1 MAGGSEADR
10 QIKIVCHVTA
20 GFPALSAACA
30 GMPALSLAETKTLA
44 ELERELAGADGL
56 IVFNGD
62 YTAEVAALAARQR
75 LRWIQFAT
83 AGVDNAEKFGV
94 PEGCLLCNAGD
105 VWAPTVAEHAL
116 ALLLGLVRQIHLL
129 ERTRLGEDWSRGALV
144 PAMGSLQG
152 RTLALVGVGNIGREI
167 AARARAFGP
176 RIVGVMRQPR
186 SVEGIDEAVSFE
198 RLFEVL
204 AAADAVVLSL
214 ALTAQTHHLIGR
226 EALAAMKASAFL
238 VNVARGGIVDETAL
252 IEALGDGRIAGAG
265 LDVFASEPLPLD
277 SPLRGLP
284 NVILSPHVAG
294 FGDAGAGERLVDL
307 CRDNIRRFMTG
318 EVLRNRI
325 AL

>member
-1 MAGGSEADR
+1 MAGGSAGKQ
-10 QIKIVCHVTA
+10 QIKFVCHVTA

-30 GMPALSLAETKTLA
+30 GMPGFSLAETKTLT
-44 ELERELAGADGL
+44 ELERELADADGL

-75 LRWIQFAT
+75 LKWIQFAT

-167 AARARAFGP
+167 AVRARAFGA

-186 SVEGIDEAVSFE
+186 SVEGIDEAVPFE

-214 ALTAQTHHLIGR
+214 ALTPQTHHLIGCN
-226 EALAAMKASAFL
+226 ALAAMNPSAFL
-238 VNVARGGIVDETAL
+238 INVARGGIVDEAAL
-252 IEALGDGRIAGAG
+252 IEALGKGRIAGAG

-277 SPLRGLP
+277 SPLRRLP

-294 FGDAGAGERLVDL
+294 FGNDGAEERLVDL
-307 CRDNIRRFMTG
+307 CRDNIRRFMAG
-318 EVLRNRI
+318 EALRNRI

>member
-44 ELERELAGADGL
+44 ELERELAGAVGL

-129 ERTRLGEDWSRGALV
+129 ERTRLGEDWSRVALV

-198 RLFEVL
+198 RLFEAL

-265 LDVFASEPLPLD
+265 LDVFASEPLPPD

>member
-1 MAGGSEADR
+1 MAGGSIGK
-10 QIKIVCHVTA
+10 QQTKIVCHVTA
-20 GFPALSAACA
+20 GFPALLTACA
-30 GMPALSLAETKTLA
+30 GMPGLSLTETKTLA
-44 ELERELAGADGL
+44 ELEREIAGAEGL
-56 IVFNGD
+56 VVFNGD
-62 YTAEVAALAARQR
+62 YTAEVASLAARQR
-75 LRWIQFAT
+75 PRWIQFAT

-94 PEGCLLCNAGD
+94 PEGCLVCTAGD

-129 ERTRLGEDWSRGALV
+129 ERTRLAEDWSRDALV

-186 SVEGIDEAVSFE
+186 GIEGIDEAVSFE

-204 AAADAVVLSL
+204 AAADAVLLAL
-214 ALTAQTHHLIGR
+214 ALTPETHHLIGR

-238 VNVARGGIVDETAL
+238 INVARGGIVDEAGL
-252 IEALGDGRIAGAG
+252 IEALGEGRIAGAG
-265 LDVFASEPLPLD
+265 LDVFASEPLAPD

-294 FGDAGAGERLVDL
+294 FGDDNAIERLVDL

-318 EVLRNRI
+318 EALRNRI